1 MSSGRTLALLHL
13 HYWFRFFFLRWIPH
27 VYWLFLLLKL
37 SNLLFG
43 NHCSHSITATQDP
56 VVQVWW
62 EGSWRTVQFELGK
75 KKSTHYLFCYGLSH
89 SVEHKGVF
97 LSPVPSVTKAFS
109 NVKSWAEPVGI
120 SKRRKLR
127 DLIDGRRWGLSDF
140 TSSLVF
146 PFSFPHC
153 AICLTT
159 FTVSWNQLEQ
169 RSRSWGLQILPRFQF
184 MKESRTVC
192 RCLLIKCV

>member
-75 KKSTHYLFCYGLSH
+75 KKIHTLSFLLWPLPFCRTQG
-89 SVEHKGVF
+89 SVSQSCAFCHKGIFQCEILGRASRNLKEEEVEGSDRWQKMRAKWLHKFTRISF
-97 LSPVPSVTKAFS
+97 LLSSLCHLSYNFHCVMKPAR
-109 NVKSWAEPVGI
+109 AEIQVM
-120 SKRRKLR
+120 RA
-127 DLIDGRRWGLSDF
+127 SDF
-140 TSSLVF
+140 AKIPVYEG
-146 PFSFPHC
+146 
-153 AICLTT
+153 
-159 FTVSWNQLEQ
+159 V
-169 RSRSWGLQILPRFQF
+169 
-184 MKESRTVC
+184 
-192 RCLLIKCV
+192 